1 MAGHVLVDNTTGH
14 AIHVFGCGSLF
25 EVALTSR
32 GYRPTVAWRDCLQRI
47 TIPVGHT
54 GYRVTVQSTYTQC
67 GPGGRRDGL
76 RACRPG
82 GGMPALAPGTY
93 QARLFQVRPLVPTP
107 PAITVRVT
115 RPGPH

>member
-1 MAGHVLVDNTTGH
+1 MTGHVLVDNATGH
-14 AIHVFGCGSLF
+14 PIHVLGCGSLF
-25 EVALTSR
+25 QVDLTSR
-32 GYRPTVAWRDCLQRI
+32 GYRPAVGWPACLQRI

-54 GYRVTVQSTYTQC
+54 RYRVTVESTYNQC

-82 GGMPALAPGTY
+82 GGMPSLPPGTY
-93 QARLFQVRPLVPTP
+93 HARLFQVRPLVRTP